1 MCFLGSLPEFGD
13 LYHQVPM
20 TKTEL
25 SQHAAQNFWHS
36 KLEIERAEVHP
47 KSNFVKSLEEL
58 EGKNL

>member
-1 MCFLGSLPEFGD
+1 
-13 LYHQVPM
+13 M

-36 KLEIERAEVHP
+36 KLEIERAEAHH

-58 EGKNL
+58 EGKKL